1 MKKVATVAIIAFAV
15 TLAVI
20 IGQRMSTDAMAVVI
34 GVACGVL
41 ASIPTS
47 LLILAVSGKRGERE
61 VRQQQRDY
69 PPVVIVNPGNNQPR
83 YLQPPFQ
90 APPIQGQERQF
101 RVIGDEDAPYCSV
114 PLVLGPRDQGQDSV
128 VQDGGRYF

>member
-1 MKKVATVAIIAFAV
+1 MKKVATVALIAFAV

-47 LLILAVSGKRGERE
+47 LLILAVSGRQGGRRERE
-61 VRQQQRDY
+61 VQQQRDY
-69 PPVVIVNPGNNQPR
+69 PPVVIVNPGNDQPR
-83 YLQPPFQ
+83 YLQPPF
-90 APPIQGQERQF
+90 PNPVIQPQQREF
-101 RVIGDEDAPYCSV
+101 RVIGDEDV
-114 PLVLGPRDQGQDSV
+114 VL
-128 VQDGGRYF
+128 DGGRYF

>member
-1 MKKVATVAIIAFAV
+1 MKKVATVALIVFAI

-34 GVACGVL
+34 GVACGVV

-47 LLILAVSGKRGERE
+47 LLILAVSGRRGERE
-61 VRQQQRDY
+61 VPPRRDY

-83 YLQPPFQ
+83 YLQPPLS
-90 APPIQGQERQF
+90 APLIQGQERQF
-101 RVIGDEDAPYCSV
+101 RVIGDEDV
-114 PLVLGPRDQGQDSV
+114 VLDAEG
-128 VQDGGRYF
+128 YF

>member
-1 MKKVATVAIIAFAV
+1 MRNVAIIAIIAFAV

-41 ASIPTS
+41 ASVPTS
-47 LLILAVSGKRGERE
+47 LLILAVSGRQPGRGEQRE
-61 VRQQQRDY
+61 ARQQRSS
-69 PPVVIVNPGNNQPR
+69 PPVVIVNPGNNQPH

-90 APPIQGQERQF
+90 APPLQGQERQF
-101 RVIGDEDAPYCSV
+101 RVIGDEDV
-114 PLVLGPRDQGQDSV
+114 VL
-128 VQDGGRYF
+128 DGGRYY

>member
-1 MKKVATVAIIAFAV
+1 MKKVATIILLAFAV

-47 LLILAVSGKRGERE
+47 LLILAVSSRRGERQ
-61 VRQQQRDY
+61 VPQQRHPNY
-69 PPVVIVNPGNNQPR
+69 PPVVIVNPGSNQPR
-83 YLQPPFQ
+83 YLQQPFQ
-90 APPIQGQERQF
+90 APLAQEPERQF
-101 RVIGDEDAPYCSV
+101 RVVGDEDV
-114 PLVLGPRDQGQDSV
+114 VL
-128 VQDGGRYF
+128 DGGRYF